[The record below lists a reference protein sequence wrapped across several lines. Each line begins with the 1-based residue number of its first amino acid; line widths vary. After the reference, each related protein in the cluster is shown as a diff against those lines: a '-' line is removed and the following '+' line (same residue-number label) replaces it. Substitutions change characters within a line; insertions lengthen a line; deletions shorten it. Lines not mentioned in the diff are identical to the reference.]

1 MTKNIPQY
9 ACIVK
14 DYVLD
19 PHPLTNTGNMKRMY
33 RSVVTRDLKEMMA
46 KRWRRREGTLTLTQE
61 EEDNMDTS
69 QDDLVERLKI

>member
-1 MTKNIPQY
+1 
-9 ACIVK
+9 
-14 DYVLD
+14 
-19 PHPLTNTGNMKRMY
+19 MKRMY

-61 EEDNMDTS
+61 EANMDTS

>member
-1 MTKNIPQY
+1 
-9 ACIVK
+9 
-14 DYVLD
+14 
-19 PHPLTNTGNMKRMY
+19 MKRMY

-61 EEDNMDTS
+61 EEANMDTS

>member
-1 MTKNIPQY
+1 MTKNIFSY
-9 ACIVK
+9 HVE

-19 PHPLTNTGNMKRMY
+19 PHPLRNMGNLKRVY
-33 RSVVTRDLKEMMA
+33 RTVVTSDLKEMMA

-61 EEDNMDTS
+61 EDHEANTS

>member
-1 MTKNIPQY
+1 
-9 ACIVK
+9 
-14 DYVLD
+14 
-19 PHPLTNTGNMKRMY
+19 MKRMY

-61 EEDNMDTS
+61 EDNMDTS